1 MNIEYGKINLKIGDY
16 MKSKGITTYK
26 VVKETD
32 LGYQTIK
39 KYRDG
44 DITRIDLDVLAKIC
58 YVLKID
64 NINEIIEHKN

>member
-16 MKSKGITTYK
+16 MKSRGITTYK

-44 DITRIDLDVLAKIC
+44 NITRIDLDVLAKIC

-64 NINEIIEHKN
+64 DINEIIEHKN